1 MHLLYASQQ
10 AAGKRLM
17 VFAILVCE
25 KNDPLW
31 LNARI
36 HALVRH
42 NSGAKNAG
50 ELPRIF
56 CLTKKLTSWPVLFS
70 IGGNYPYVN
79 PGETFQE

>member
-10 AAGKRLM
+10 AAGKPSM

-42 NSGAKNAG
+42 NNGAKIRENFP
-50 ELPRIF
+50 EYF
-56 CLTKKLTSWPVLFS
+56 V
-70 IGGNYPYVN
+70 
-79 PGETFQE
+79 

>member
-10 AAGKRLM
+10 AAGKPSM
-17 VFAILVCE
+17 VFVSLVCE

-31 LNARI
+31 LFAPI
-36 HALVRH
+36 HTLVRQ
-42 NSGAKNAG
+42 NNAAKNTG